1 MLLANLP
8 CPPGVLPPATA
19 SLPYITCFSSNR
31 TFLVSSMRF
40 RFTLFTATRLPWARN
55 GDRHCEEMGAPKCP
69 GNCSCSS
76 QPTQAA
82 QALPVLSES
91 SLPHAPCPRP
101 QAHLIIHCLGKD
113 LELALCGEEGAVI
126 GASLKGWREQ
136 EGWSA
141 RGMAPPWA
149 PLSLLMA

>member
-1 MLLANLP
+1 MPWELQLLLTAHPGRPGPP
-8 CPPGVLPPATA
+8 CAVREQPAPG
-19 SLPYITCFSSNR
+19 
-31 TFLVSSMRF
+31 
-40 RFTLFTATRLPWARN
+40 
-55 GDRHCEEMGAPKCP
+55 
-69 GNCSCSS
+69 
-76 QPTQAA
+76 
-82 QALPVLSES
+82 
-91 SLPHAPCPRP
+91 PRP